1 LFPLRTRVSTCIY
14 ITSTDFF
21 IAQILRS
28 SRSFR
33 AMWREYCPI
42 KLPCQ
47 HPKTGGCANFDH
59 RFAPRVQRIGVYL
72 PSAAIC

>member
-28 SRSFR
+28 SLIFYPVPQITGAAEMSSSGRGYVRF
-33 AMWREYCPI
+33 WREDV
-42 KLPCQ
+42 L
-47 HPKTGGCANFDH
+47 
-59 RFAPRVQRIGVYL
+59 
-72 PSAAIC
+72 